1 MRESNIVK
9 HLNFGLD
16 ARAAIYEGVDKLYK
30 AVSSTLGA
38 SGKSVILE
46 DDSGRPVITKDGVTV
61 ANAIVLKDPVEN
73 MGATLLK
80 DAARKTVE
88 EAGDGTTT
96 ATVLAH
102 AILTEAYKHDVKDV
116 KLGIRTATDKVVK
129 YLEKIAK
136 PVKGD
141 MLNHIATISS
151 NNDQEL
157 GGIISSAFEQ
167 VGDSGVVT
175 MEASSD

>member
-1 MRESNIVK
+1 MKESNIVK

-16 ARAAIYEGVDKLYK
+16 ARHAIYEGVDKLYK

-46 DDSGRPVITKDGVTV
+46 DDSGKPVITKDGVTV
-61 ANAIVLKDPVEN
+61 ANSIILKDPVEN

-116 KLGIRTATDKVVK
+116 KNGIKTATVRVVR
-129 YLEKIAK
+129 
-136 PVKGD
+136 
-141 MLNHIATISS
+141 
-151 NNDQEL
+151 
-157 GGIISSAFEQ
+157 
-167 VGDSGVVT
+167 
-175 MEASSD
+175 